1 MKEGFKSGFAVL
13 LGRPNVGKSTL
24 LNRLVGQKVAICSP
38 KPQTTRN
45 KIAGIVTRED
55 FQVVFEDT
63 PGIFEGKN
71 ALSRYMQKNREA
83 ATKDT
88 DAVVLV
94 LDGSEGL
101 TRADREILARFSES
115 KVPVIAAVNKSDAAR
130 AEVMAPL
137 LAELSSLGFLRE
149 ILPVS
154 ARTGENVEILL
165 QKIAGLLPEGM
176 PFYGEDEVTDKPMR
190 FLAAE
195 VIREKI
201 LLHFDQEIPHGV
213 CVEIEKFAFDPER
226 NLTEIGAVIVCEKA
240 SHKPILIGKGGL
252 ALKKIGQS
260 ARAELEKMLDGKVFL
275 TLFVKVKEA
284 WRDSDVLMNQLG
296 FDPKKI

>member
-1 MKEGFKSGFAVL
+1 MKTEFRSGFAVL

-45 KIAGIVTRED
+45 KIAGIVTREH

-63 PGIFEGKN
+63 PGVFEGKN
-71 ALSRYMQKNREA
+71 ALSRFMQKNREA
-83 ATKDT
+83 AAKDT
-88 DAVVLV
+88 DAVVVV
-94 LDGSEGL
+94 LDGREGL
-101 TRADREILARFSES
+101 TRGDREILDQFENSRI
-115 KVPVIAAVNKSDAAR
+115 PVLAAVNKADATR
-130 AEVMAPL
+130 AEVMAPM
-137 LAELSSLGFLRE
+137 LAELSKREFLRE

-154 ARTGENVEILL
+154 AKTGENVEILL
-165 QKIAGLLPEGM
+165 QKIAALLPEGM

-195 VIREKI
+195 IIREKI

-213 CVEIEKFAFDPER
+213 CVEIEKFAFDPEK

-260 ARAELEKMLDGKVFL
+260 ARAELEKMLDGKVYL
-275 TLFVKVKEA
+275 TLFVKVKED
-284 WRDSDVLMNQLG
+284 WRDSDLLLNQLG